1 MRSWGEE
8 QSPQSSASLILALLW
23 KFTQPLLAQVLCI
36 YVLQAPARTVLL
48 SGSLSLRPPT
58 VPFPNLLFNQV
69 GKAQVGSET
78 VPGTAAAQAWV
89 WCPLFPE
96 SQELGHIYT
105 QAQIC
110 KAEPGL
116 VLVPGGS
123 NLGSPSVENI
133 PVGLLSSRGC

>member
-1 MRSWGEE
+1 M
-8 QSPQSSASLILALLW
+8 
-23 KFTQPLLAQVLCI
+23 LCI

-48 SGSLSLRPPT
+48 SGSLSLRPTT

-69 GKAQVGSET
+69 GKAQVESET

-89 WCPLFPE
+89 WCPLSPE
-96 SQELGHIYT
+96 SQELGHIHT
-105 QAQIC
+105 QAQIY